1 MGHRTTEWELRG
13 YLMGSKMQTGLLLIL
28 GTVVSLV
35 GWMAI
40 YPGDDSA
47 TAESA
52 AALMADPTLAKLGML
67 MGFGGMGALF
77 IGFLNISR
85 KMAAGD
91 GAGAPYANIS
101 AIMAMTLV
109 VMMAIGIS
117 IEWAV
122 TEASDA
128 TEGARLMLHSA
139 ALETPFNLAGGL
151 LMVLLGIGIILEKN
165 FHIIIGGLTVVAGAG
180 FLLGNV
186 DALGVAGFIGWI
198 GMMLVALGLGVQT
211 LRSKS

>member
-1 MGHRTTEWELRG
+1 
-13 YLMGSKMQTGLLLIL
+13 MGSKMQTGLLLII
-28 GTVVSLV
+28 GIIVALV

-47 TAESA
+47 TPESA
-52 AALMADPTLAKLGML
+52 AKLMADPTLAKLGML
-67 MGFGGMGALF
+67 MGFGGMGAVF

-91 GAGAPYANIS
+91 GAGSSYANIS

-139 ALETPFNLAGGL
+139 ALETPFSLAGGL

-165 FHIIIGGLTVVAGAG
+165 FHIIIGGLAVIAGAG

-186 DALGVAGFIGWI
+186 DAVDVAGFAGWI
-198 GMMLVALGLGVQT
+198 GMMLVALALGVQT

>member
-1 MGHRTTEWELRG
+1 
-13 YLMGSKMQTGLLLIL
+13 MGSKMQTGLLLIL
-28 GTVVSLV
+28 GAVVSVV

-40 YPGDDSA
+40 YPGSA
-47 TAESA
+47 EPEATVENA
-52 AALMADPTLAKLGML
+52 AALMADPILAKLGML

-139 ALETPFNLAGGL
+139 ALETPFSLAGGL

-165 FHIIIGGLTVVAGAG
+165 FHMIIGGLAVVAGAC

-186 DALGVAGFIGWI
+186 DAVDFVGFFGFI
-198 GMMLVALGLGVQT
+198 GMMLVALALGVQT

>member
-1 MGHRTTEWELRG
+1 
-13 YLMGSKMQTGLLLIL
+13 MGSKMQTGLLLIL
-28 GTVVSLV
+28 GTIVSLV
-35 GWMAI
+35 GWMFI

-52 AALMADPTLAKLGML
+52 AKLMADPTLAKLGML
-67 MGFGGMGALF
+67 MGFGGMGAVF

-91 GAGAPYANIS
+91 GAGSSYANIS

-122 TEASDA
+122 TEASNA
-128 TEGARLMLHSA
+128 TEGVSLMLHSA
-139 ALETPFNLAGGL
+139 AIETPFSFLGGIL
-151 LMVLLGIGIILEKN
+151 LVLLGIGIILEKN
-165 FHIIIGGLTVVAGAG
+165 FHIIIGALAVATGAG

-186 DALGVAGFIGWI
+186 DAVDSVGFFGFI
-198 GMMLVALGLGVQT
+198 GMMLVALALAVQT

>member
-1 MGHRTTEWELRG
+1 
-13 YLMGSKMQTGLLLIL
+13 MGSTMQTGLLLII

-40 YPGDDSA
+40 YPAGDG
-47 TAESA
+47 TAAENA

-91 GAGAPYANIS
+91 GAGASYANIS
-101 AIMAMTLV
+101 AIMAMTLI
-109 VMMAIGIS
+109 VMMAIGIG

-122 TEASDA
+122 TETSDA
-128 TEGARLMLHSA
+128 TEGARLMLHST
-139 ALETPFNLAGGL
+139 ALETPFNLVGGL

-165 FHIIIGGLTVVAGAG
+165 FNIIIGGLAVVAGAL
-180 FLLGNV
+180 FIISNV
-186 DALGVAGFIGWI
+186 DAVATGGFIGWI
-198 GMMLVALGLGVQT
+198 GTMLVALGLGVQT

>member
-1 MGHRTTEWELRG
+1 
-13 YLMGSKMQTGLLLIL
+13 MGSKMQTGLLLIL

-40 YPGDDSA
+40 YPGGDSA
-47 TAESA
+47 TAEDA
-52 AALMADPTLAKLGML
+52 AKLMADPTLAKWGML
-67 MGFGGMGALF
+67 MGFGGMGAVF

-91 GAGAPYANIS
+91 GAGSSYANIS

-139 ALETPFNLAGGL
+139 ALETPFNLVGGL

-165 FHIIIGGLTVVAGAG
+165 FHIIIGGLAVVAGAT
-180 FLLGNV
+180 FIISNV
-186 DALGVAGFIGWI
+186 DALAMGGFIGWI
-198 GMMLVALGLGVQT
+198 GTMLVALGLGVQT

>member
-1 MGHRTTEWELRG
+1 
-13 YLMGSKMQTGLLLIL
+13 MGSKMQTGLLLIL

-67 MGFGGMGALF
+67 MGFGGMGAVF

-91 GAGAPYANIS
+91 GAGSSYANIS

-122 TEASDA
+122 TEASNA
-128 TEGARLMLHSA
+128 TEGASLMLHSA
-139 ALETPFNLAGGL
+139 ALEPPFSFLGGVL
-151 LMVLLGIGIILEKN
+151 LVLLGIGIILEKN
-165 FHIIIGGLTVVAGAG
+165 FHIIIGGLAVVAGAG

-186 DALGVAGFIGWI
+186 DAIDVAGFVGWI
-198 GMMLVALGLGVQT
+198 GMMLVALALGVQT
-211 LRSKS
+211 LRSKI

>member
-1 MGHRTTEWELRG
+1 
-13 YLMGSKMQTGLLLIL
+13 MGSKMQTGLLLIL
-28 GTVVSLV
+28 GIVVALV
-35 GWMAI
+35 GWVAI

-52 AALMADPTLAKLGML
+52 AKLMADPTLAKLGML

-91 GAGAPYANIS
+91 GAGSSYANIG
-101 AIMAMTLV
+101 AIMAMVLV
-109 VMMAIGIS
+109 VLMAIGIS

-128 TEGARLMLHSA
+128 TEGARLMLHSG
-139 ALETPFNLAGGL
+139 ALETTFHLVGGL

-165 FHIIIGGLTVVAGAG
+165 FHMIIGGLAVVAGAG

-186 DALGVAGFIGWI
+186 DAVDFFGFFGFI
-198 GMMLVALGLGVQT
+198 GMMLVALALGVQT

>member
-1 MGHRTTEWELRG
+1 ME
-13 YLMGSKMQTGLLLIL
+13 SKMQTGLLLIL
-28 GTVVSLV
+28 GGVVALV

-47 TAESA
+47 TPESA
-52 AALMADPTLAKLGML
+52 AKLMADPTLAKLGML

-91 GAGAPYANIS
+91 GAGSSYANIS

-128 TEGARLMLHSA
+128 TEGTSLMLHSA
-139 ALETPFNLAGGL
+139 ALETPFSFLGGL
-151 LMVLLGIGIILEKN
+151 LLVLLGAGIILEKN
-165 FHIIIGGLTVVAGAG
+165 FHIIIGGLAIIAGAG

-186 DALGVAGFIGWI
+186 NAVDVAGFAGWI
-198 GMMLVALGLGVQT
+198 GMMLVALALGVQT

>member
-1 MGHRTTEWELRG
+1 MGHRTTERELRG

-28 GTVVSLV
+28 GPIVSLV

-52 AALMADPTLAKLGML
+52 AKLMADPTLAKLGML

-91 GAGAPYANIS
+91 GAGASYANIS
-101 AIMAMTLV
+101 AIMAMTLI
-109 VMMAIGIS
+109 VMMAIGIG

-128 TEGARLMLHSA
+128 TEGVSLMLHSA
-139 ALETPFNLAGGL
+139 AIETPFSLIGGL

-165 FHIIIGGLTVVAGAG
+165 FHIIIGGLAVVAGAL
-180 FLLGNV
+180 FIISNV
-186 DALGVAGFIGWI
+186 DAVATGGFIGWI
-198 GMMLVALGLGVQT
+198 GTMLVALGLGVQT

>member
-28 GTVVSLV
+28 GTIVSLV

-40 YPGDDSA
+40 YPGGDG
-47 TAESA
+47 TAAENA
-52 AALMADPTLAKLGML
+52 ADLMADPTLAKLGML

-91 GAGAPYANIS
+91 GAGSSYANIS

-128 TEGARLMLHSA
+128 TEGVRLMLHSA
-139 ALETPFNLAGGL
+139 ALETPFNLVGGL

-165 FHIIIGGLTVVAGAG
+165 FHIIIGGLAVVVGAL
-180 FLLGNV
+180 FIISNV
-186 DALGVAGFIGWI
+186 DAVAMGGFIGWI
-198 GMMLVALGLGVQT
+198 GTMLVALGLGVQT

>member
-1 MGHRTTEWELRG
+1 
-13 YLMGSKMQTGLLLIL
+13 MGSKMQTGLLLIL

-67 MGFGGMGALF
+67 MGFGGMGAMF

-101 AIMAMTLV
+101 AILALALV
-109 VMMAIGIS
+109 VMGLFSIG

-122 TEASDA
+122 TETSSDVTGTA
-128 TEGARLMLHSA
+128 LMEISM
-139 ALETPFNLAGGL
+139 AGNTSFGITMGL
-151 LMVLLGIGIILEKN
+151 LLVLLGIGIILEKN
-165 FHIIIGGLTVVAGAG
+165 FHIIIGGLAVVAGAANLIG
-180 FLLGNV
+180 LIGNV
-186 DALGVAGFIGWI
+186 DAAEMAGFIGWI
-198 GMMLVALGLGVQT
+198 GIMLVALGLGVQT

>member
-1 MGHRTTEWELRG
+1 
-13 YLMGSKMQTGLLLIL
+13 MGSKMQTGLLLIL

-40 YPGDDSA
+40 YPGGGGPDT
-47 TAESA
+47 TAAENA

-67 MGFGGMGALF
+67 MGFGGMGAVF

-91 GAGAPYANIS
+91 GAGSSYANIS

-109 VMMAIGIS
+109 VMMAIGLS

-128 TEGARLMLHSA
+128 TEGARLMLHSG
-139 ALETPFNLAGGL
+139 ALETSFNLAGGL

-165 FHIIIGGLTVVAGAG
+165 FHIIIGGLAVVAGALSISSIADFPMG
-180 FLLGNV
+180 
-186 DALGVAGFIGWI
+186 GFIGWI

-211 LRSKS
+211 LKSKS

>member
-1 MGHRTTEWELRG
+1 
-13 YLMGSKMQTGLLLIL
+13 MGSKMQTGLLLIL
-28 GTVVSLV
+28 GVVVAIV

-52 AALMADPTLAKLGML
+52 AKLMADPALAKLGML
-67 MGFGGMGALF
+67 MGFGGMGAVF

-91 GAGAPYANIS
+91 GAGSSYANIS
-101 AIMAMTLV
+101 AIMAIIMVVLMTT
-109 VMMAIGIS
+109 GIS

-128 TEGARLMLHSA
+128 AEGARLMTHSG
-139 ALETPFNLAGGL
+139 ALETSFNLVGGL
-151 LMVLLGIGIILEKN
+151 LLILLGIGIILEKN
-165 FHIIIGGLTVVAGAG
+165 FHIIIGGLAVASGAG

-186 DALGVAGFIGWI
+186 DAIDVAGFVGFI
-198 GMMLVALGLGVQT
+198 GMVLVSLALGVQT
-211 LRSKS
+211 LRAKN

>member
-1 MGHRTTEWELRG
+1 
-13 YLMGSKMQTGLLLIL
+13 MGSNRQNGLFLVL
-28 GTVVSLV
+28 GVIVALV
-35 GWMAI
+35 GWMFI
-40 YPGDDSA
+40 YPGDDTA
-47 TAESA
+47 TTESA
-52 AALMADPTLAKLGML
+52 AKLMADPTLAKLGML

-91 GAGAPYANIS
+91 GAGSSYANIS

-109 VMMAIGIS
+109 VMMTIGLS

-139 ALETPFNLAGGL
+139 ALETPFSFLGGVML
-151 LMVLLGIGIILEKN
+151 VLLGTGIILEKN

-186 DALGVAGFIGWI
+186 DAIDVAGFIGWI
-198 GMMLVALGLGVQT
+198 GMMLVALALGVQT
-211 LRSKS
+211 LRSKN

>member
-1 MGHRTTEWELRG
+1 
-13 YLMGSKMQTGLLLIL
+13 MGSKMQTGLLLIL
-28 GTVVSLV
+28 GIIVALV

-47 TAESA
+47 TPESA
-52 AALMADPTLAKLGML
+52 AKLMADPTLAKLGML

-91 GAGAPYANIS
+91 GAGSSYANIS

-109 VMMAIGIS
+109 VMMAIGLS

-128 TEGARLMLHSA
+128 TEGTSLMLHSA
-139 ALETPFNLAGGL
+139 ALETPFSLVGGL
-151 LMVLLGIGIILEKN
+151 LLVLLGIGIILEKN
-165 FHIIIGGLTVVAGAG
+165 FHIIIGGLAIIAGAG

-186 DALGVAGFIGWI
+186 NAVDVAGFAGWI
-198 GMMLVALGLGVQT
+198 GMMLVALALGVQT

>member
-1 MGHRTTEWELRG
+1 
-13 YLMGSKMQTGLLLIL
+13 MGSKMQTGLLLIL
-28 GTVVSLV
+28 GTIVSLV

-52 AALMADPTLAKLGML
+52 AKLMADPTLAKLGML
-67 MGFGGMGALF
+67 MGFGGMGAVF

-91 GAGAPYANIS
+91 GAGSSYANIS

-128 TEGARLMLHSA
+128 TEGTSLMLHSA
-139 ALETPFNLAGGL
+139 ALETPFSLAGGL

-186 DALGVAGFIGWI
+186 DAIDFVGFFGFI
-198 GMMLVALGLGVQT
+198 GMMLVALGLGIQT
-211 LRSKS
+211 LRSKN

>member
-1 MGHRTTEWELRG
+1 
-13 YLMGSKMQTGLLLIL
+13 MGSKMQTGLLLIL
-28 GTVVSLV
+28 GTIVSLV

-52 AALMADPTLAKLGML
+52 AKLMADPTLAKLGML

-91 GAGAPYANIS
+91 GAGSSYANIS
-101 AIMAMTLV
+101 AIMAMILI
-109 VMMAIGIS
+109 VMMAMGIS

-128 TEGARLMLHSA
+128 TEGARLMLHSV
-139 ALETPFNLAGGL
+139 ALETPVSLAGGL
-151 LMVLLGIGIILEKN
+151 LLVLLGIGIILEKN
-165 FHIIIGGLTVVAGAG
+165 FHIIIGGLAIIAGAG

-186 DALGVAGFIGWI
+186 NAVDVAGFAGWI
-198 GMMLVALGLGVQT
+198 GMMLVALALGVQT

>member
-1 MGHRTTEWELRG
+1 
-13 YLMGSKMQTGLLLIL
+13 MGSKMQTGLLLIL
-28 GTVVSLV
+28 GTIVSLV

-52 AALMADPTLAKLGML
+52 AKLMADPTLAKLGML
-67 MGFGGMGALF
+67 MGFGGMSAVF

-91 GAGAPYANIS
+91 GAGSSYANIS

-122 TEASDA
+122 TEASNA
-128 TEGARLMLHSA
+128 TEGVSLMLHSA
-139 ALETPFNLAGGL
+139 ALETPFSLVGGL
-151 LMVLLGIGIILEKN
+151 LLVLLGIGIILEKN
-165 FHIIIGGLTVVAGAG
+165 FHMIIGGLAVVAGAC

-186 DALGVAGFIGWI
+186 DAVDFVGFFGFI
-198 GMMLVALGLGVQT
+198 GMMLVALALGVQT

>member
-1 MGHRTTEWELRG
+1 
-13 YLMGSKMQTGLLLIL
+13 MGSKMQTGLLLIL
-28 GTVVSLV
+28 GTIVSLV

-40 YPGDDSA
+40 YPAGDG
-47 TAESA
+47 TAAENA
-52 AALMADPTLAKLGML
+52 ADLMADPTLAKLGML

-91 GAGAPYANIS
+91 GAGASYANIS
-101 AIMAMTLV
+101 AIMAMILV
-109 VMMAIGIS
+109 VMMAIGIG

-122 TEASDA
+122 TETSDA
-128 TEGARLMLHSA
+128 TEGVRLMLHSA
-139 ALETPFNLAGGL
+139 ALETPFNLVGGL

-186 DALGVAGFIGWI
+186 DAIDVVGFIGWI
-198 GMMLVALGLGVQT
+198 GTMLVALGLGVQT